1 MIALRRLVETSLCGG
16 HGVVRRKKGSDQ
28 NGRLWN
34 KSRLRNGEHP
44 ARVYPLLLPRGV
56 SKMTR
61 HDQELLDKE
70 LWGVSSRSP
79 QSGIIVLMIIA
90 VFLIGF
96 GAGGILSKTMQ
107 ANTHYAALISFPN
120 GQE

>member
-1 MIALRRLVETSLCGG
+1 
-16 HGVVRRKKGSDQ
+16 
-28 NGRLWN
+28 
-34 KSRLRNGEHP
+34 
-44 ARVYPLLLPRGV
+44 
-56 SKMTR
+56 MTR

-79 QSGIIVLMIIA
+79 QSGIIVMMMISM
-90 VFLIGF
+90 FLVGL

-107 ANTHYAALISFPN
+107 TNTHYAALISFPN